1 MRVVRKAVA
10 MAVAMAVVMAVVKAM
25 MTVAVTRPM
34 CESVVSRSQTAALL
48 MQPPISLPF
57 RSKGMG
63 TGGAQGNCTF
73 FKSPG
78 RF

>member
-1 MRVVRKAVA
+1 
-10 MAVAMAVVMAVVKAM
+10 M